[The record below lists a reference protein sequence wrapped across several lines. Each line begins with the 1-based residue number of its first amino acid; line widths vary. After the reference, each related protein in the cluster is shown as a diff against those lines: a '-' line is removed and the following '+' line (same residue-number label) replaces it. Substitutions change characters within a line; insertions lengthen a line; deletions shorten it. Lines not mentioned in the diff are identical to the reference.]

1 MDKGSVIN
9 RIMEGS
15 SAEEI
20 KVGMGATALFWS
32 DRQAFTVIEI
42 KSKSRILVQRDRVKI
57 LAVMPAQEW
66 EIEPDSQGEIWELI
80 KTKKGWKKLKSSIYV
95 RVGVRDEYYDSSF

>member
-42 KSKSRILVQRDRVKI
+42 KSKSRILVQRD
-57 LAVMPAQEW
+57 
-66 EIEPDSQGEIWELI
+66 
-80 KTKKGWKKLKSSIYV
+80 
-95 RVGVRDEYYDSSF
+95 